1 METALGLKVNT
12 NTDKMD
18 LAQQLYEENAAFLV
32 KPVAYDQCF
41 VQDLTCLCQHLQT
54 REYKATTPQGGREKE
69 AGGGR
74 EEKKHKS

>member
-32 KPVAYDQCF
+32 KPVVYDQYF
-41 VQDLTCLCQHLQT
+41 VQDLTCLCQHL
-54 REYKATTPQGGREKE
+54 
-69 AGGGR
+69 
-74 EEKKHKS
+74 